1 MLKDVFS
8 KDKQKQKSFHA
19 FAGSEA
25 SSSEGDDK
33 NTGQQKRRKA
43 ADDFQDSEL
52 SDDQHY
58 RMTELLD
65 NVEGRNGDAFLTSPG
80 DQEEL
85 GKEEDPEAK
94 AREDY
99 NRKLMDFRRDEL
111 VLNEESDGD
120 DDCDSVDSECNKA
133 PKDKNIQGVD
143 DAHDLVEKI
152 EDKMIT
158 IANVVRGMD
167 KRMSYNLRLMGSI
180 IMPSQEQMEQLDEQ
194 LKEEDKQDEI
204 EAIHISKDIQNMLKD
219 TTMQQRKQIVTSKV
233 KKMSDFAFKKLDM
246 KARDMEQI
254 EHLKQRLQ
262 SIDQVELKKKLLQ
275 KGLGN
280 FVLEQYLEKHNIAVD
295 GKRLS
300 DIVNYGK

>member
-1 MLKDVFS
+1 MWT
-8 KDKQKQKSFHA
+8 
-19 FAGSEA
+19 AGTA
-25 SSSEGDDK
+25 
-33 NTGQQKRRKA
+33 T
-43 ADDFQDSEL
+43 
-52 SDDQHY
+52 
-58 RMTELLD
+58 
-65 NVEGRNGDAFLTSPG
+65 LTSRI
-80 DQEEL
+80 QVTRTSS
-85 GKEEDPEAK
+85 ARRK

-99 NRKLMDFRRDEL
+99 SRKLMDFRRDEL

-120 DDCDSVDSECNKA
+120 DDCDSVDSDCHNQA
-133 PKDKNIQGVD
+133 PKDKNIQGVE
-143 DAHDLVEKI
+143 DAYDLVEKI
-152 EDKMIT
+152 EDKMIM
-158 IANVVRGMD
+158 IAKVVRGMD

-300 DIVNYGK
+300 DIVTYGK